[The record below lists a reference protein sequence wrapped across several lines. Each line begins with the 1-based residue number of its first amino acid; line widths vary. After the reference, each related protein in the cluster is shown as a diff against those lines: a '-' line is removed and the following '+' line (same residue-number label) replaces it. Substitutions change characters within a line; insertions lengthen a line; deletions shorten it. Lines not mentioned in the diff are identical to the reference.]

1 MAPLAR
7 LSTPNNAHSM
17 ASLVQCLGQK
27 KHTYNNHPI
36 STHVLQHMCAKCEHC
51 RFGKSAPMCFSM
63 WVLYVHVSGLI
74 TWVHACFFTSL
85 AIERYRMQ
93 CSQSV
98 ALLRP
103 HKHPHDV
110 LQFYN
115 HWLLSLCPRA
125 PGWML

>member
-17 ASLVQCLGQK
+17 ASLMQCLSQK
-27 KHTYNNHPI
+27 KNTHTTI
-36 STHVLQHMCAKCEHC
+36 IQ
-51 RFGKSAPMCFSM
+51 SAPMCFSTC
-63 WVLYVHVSGLI
+63 VLNVNIADLANQHPCASACGCYVHVSGLI